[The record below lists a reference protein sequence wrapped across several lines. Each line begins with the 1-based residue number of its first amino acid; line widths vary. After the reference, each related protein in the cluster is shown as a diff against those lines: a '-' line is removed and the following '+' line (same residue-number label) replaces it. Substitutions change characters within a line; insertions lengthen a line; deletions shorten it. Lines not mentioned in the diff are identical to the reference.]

1 MGVVALQSRGDTV
14 LSLIHT
20 KFPNY
25 HPLLAMAEMAHDTNV
40 EDSVKFNCHKE
51 LARYVAP
58 QLKAV
63 EVRTS
68 SDELPRVSVSLFAE
82 AESIEDATIVE

>member
-1 MGVVALQSRGDTV
+1 MGVVALENRGDRI
-14 LSLIHT
+14 LSLIQT

-25 HPLLAMAEMAHDTNV
+25 HPLLAMVEMAHDTSV
-40 EDSVKFNCHKE
+40 EDSIKFNCHKE

-68 SDELPRVSVSLFAE
+68 SDELPKVSVSLFAE
-82 AESIEDATIVE
+82 NKSIEDATIVD